1 MGDNKRYYWIK
12 LKTDFFNQQTID
24 FLLSQKNGCEYIVL
38 YQMLCLN
45 TANNNGEMCSKI
57 GEMIVP
63 YNVEKI
69 VRDTKYFDFDT
80 VTIALELFKK
90 LGLIYEENDKI
101 LKISN
106 FDEMVGS
113 EVSSAKRVREY
124 RAKKALLEEGEKIPK
139 KEPKSNAI
147 RQKQFRAKKQCEQKQ
162 HIPYIEDY
170 INNKRYNGN
179 YYIVI
184 QRDKYK
190 CALCNSIE
198 NLCVHH
204 IDGYDELKP
213 ENSNENKMITLCR
226 NCHSNVHSGQKID
239 EDTLNSIDYYI
250 DSNEMLLCN
259 NDVTQEIEY
268 RDKSIDKDINIE
280 NNNNNNYNYIYN
292 NSSSSDEIIN
302 FIESNFGRTLSSFEF
317 EKINCWL
324 NEFDSDIVKHA
335 IELSILNNKRTF
347 AYIEGILKNWKS
359 CGYKILDDITTK
371 EDKPK
376 TKEELKKEYA
386 KMGYI
391 YE

>member
-90 LGLIYEENDKI
+90 LGLVYEENDKI

-124 RAKKALLEEGEKIPK
+124 RERKKAL
-139 KEPKSNAI
+139 
-147 RQKQFRAKKQCEQKQ
+147 Q
-162 HIPYIEDY
+162 
-170 INNKRYNGN
+170 
-179 YYIVI
+179 
-184 QRDKYK
+184 
-190 CALCNSIE
+190 
-198 NLCVHH
+198 
-204 IDGYDELKP
+204 
-213 ENSNENKMITLCR
+213 
-226 NCHSNVHSGQKID
+226 
-239 EDTLNSIDYYI
+239 
-250 DSNEMLLCN
+250 CN

-268 RDKSIDKDINIE
+268 RDKSIDIDKE
-280 NNNNNNYNYIYN
+280 
-292 NSSSSDEIIN
+292 
-302 FIESNFGRTLSSFEF
+302 
-317 EKINCWL
+317 
-324 NEFDSDIVKHA
+324 
-335 IELSILNNKRTF
+335 NNKR
-347 AYIEGILKNWKS
+347 KNFIKPTLEEVNQYCLERKNNIDPENFIDYYNSNGWKV
-359 CGYKILDDITTK
+359 GKNQMKDWKAAIRTWERRNK
-371 EDKPK
+371 EVNNAIN
-376 TKEELKKEYA
+376 KESNAKSRDGSEYA
-386 KMGYI
+386 EYD
-391 YE
+391 